1 MKPNHMA
8 GVLFALALGVT
19 VSAQTPAPG
28 AQQPQSSPANAG
40 GTTPITL
47 TGCLGTPAPAVA
59 GAPPRPAGGS
69 YMLNDAVAAEA
80 KAPKS
85 YALLGGDS
93 KALRRYRNSRVE
105 IIGSMDPQPAAAF
118 SGGSQIGRSPVG
130 AGVTGAV
137 GTSAS
142 GATPTTSAVTPTPTP
157 PAPPAFHITSIRQVS
172 GSCGGR

>member
-1 MKPNHMA
+1 M
-8 GVLFALALGVT
+8 T
-19 VSAQTPAPG
+19 VSAQAAAQDG
-28 AQQPQSSPANAG
+28 QQPPGSPAKVG
-40 GTTPITL
+40 GSTPITL
-47 TGCLGTPAPAVA
+47 TGCLAPPPPAVA
-59 GAPPRPAGGS
+59 GAAPTPAGGS

-142 GATPTTSAVTPTPTP
+142 GATPTTSAVTPAPTP
-157 PAPPAFHITSIRQVS
+157 PAPPVFHITSVRKIS